1 MLGCSPLLG
10 TDLGDPLAIPYH
22 PSPRGTERA
31 MPLAMLVV
39 GTSLAV
45 AERRQCSP
53 EVARQLGQR
62 ESERSPYSFLFAA
75 SLCGTRRAPSHD
87 RSER

>member
-1 MLGCSPLLG
+1 
-10 TDLGDPLAIPYH
+10 
-22 PSPRGTERA
+22 
-31 MPLAMLVV
+31 MLVV

-45 AERRQCSP
+45 AERRRCSP
-53 EVARQLGQR
+53 EVARQLGRR

-75 SLCGTRRAPSHD
+75 GLCGTRRAPSHD